1 MSMSSSNQNTADA
14 LRDLAHL
21 PEEMASLM
29 QQLEGMRQE
38 YLRKKRIAHRIALIV
53 GLIGLIALIALFVFF
68 ASHVST
74 FTLFTVAVSTAGGIC
89 IVYHVMLN
97 SSLTQY
103 CARFKFELYTQVT
116 KRVAPEIDYQP
127 HTSRSEEDLKATGLI
142 NSRIDR
148 FSGQDYFSGKY
159 GDTQMGF
166 SEVHAER
173 RETRSSGKGRTRTEW
188 VTVFRGIFF
197 SADFHKHFQG
207 QVLIEPDVAE
217 STFGW
222 LGRKVQGLSSD
233 LVRLENPVFENAFKV
248 RATDQVEARYL
259 LTPTMQERLLELQG
273 TWGRGTM
280 VSLQAGWIHVLIPSP
295 GDWFECNPEIAPDN
309 VKQIQTFAHQ
319 LLRILQVIDTLD
331 LNTRLWTKS

>member
-14 LRDLAHL
+14 LRDLAKF
-21 PEEMASLM
+21 PEEMAPLIQSL
-29 QQLEGMRQE
+29 EAVRQE
-38 YLRKKRIAHRIALIV
+38 YLRKKIKANRVALIGGV
-53 GLIGLIALIALFVFF
+53 IGALVVIAMFALGTSFF
-68 ASHVST
+68 ATFMVAFFIILVLLIVHYSMLSST
-74 FTLFTVAVSTAGGIC
+74 
-89 IVYHVMLN
+89 
-97 SSLTQY
+97 LTQY
-103 CARFKFELYTQVT
+103 NTRFKFELFTQVT
-116 KRVAPEIDYQP
+116 KRIAPEIDYQP

-188 VTVFRGIFF
+188 VTVFDGIFF

-207 QVLIEPDVAE
+207 QVLIVPDIAE

-248 RATDQVEARYL
+248 SATDQVEARYL
-259 LTPTMQERLLELQG
+259 LTPTMQERLLELQNS
-273 TWGRGTM
+273 WGRNTM
-280 VSLQAGWIHVLIPSP
+280 VSLQAGWVHVLIPSR
-295 GDWFECNPEIAPDN
+295 GNWFECDPEIAANDL
-309 VKQIQTFAHQ
+309 KQIQTFADQ
-319 LLRILQVIDTLD
+319 LLRLLKVIDTLD

>member
-1 MSMSSSNQNTADA
+1 MSSSEQNTTDK
-14 LRDLAHL
+14 LRDLAKF
-21 PEEMASLM
+21 PEEMAPLIQSL
-29 QQLEGMRQE
+29 EAMRQE
-38 YLRKKRIAHRIALIV
+38 YLSKKIKANRVAVIAGV
-53 GLIGLIALIALFVFF
+53 IGLCVVIALIASRVSIFPLFIVTGFL
-68 ASHVST
+68 AVIVSIIRHT
-74 FTLFTVAVSTAGGIC
+74 
-89 IVYHVMLN
+89 MLN
-97 SSLTQY
+97 SSRTQY
-103 CARFKFELYTQVT
+103 LTRFKFELFTQVT
-116 KRVAPEIDYQP
+116 KRIAPEIDYQP
-127 HTSRSEEDLKATGLI
+127 HTSRSKEDLKATGLI

-173 RETRSSGKGRTRTEW
+173 RETRSAGKGRTRTVW

-207 QVLIEPDVAE
+207 QVIIEPDIAE

-222 LGRKVQGLSSD
+222 LGRKVQGLSDD

-259 LTPTMQERLLELQG
+259 LTPTMQERLLELQN
-273 TWGRGTM
+273 TWGRNTM
-280 VSLQAGWIHVLIPSP
+280 VSLQAGWVHVLIPSP
-295 GDWFECNPEIAPDN
+295 GDWFECDPEIAADN
-309 VKQIQTFAHQ
+309 LKQIQTFGHQ
-319 LLRILQVIDTLD
+319 LLRVLDVIDTLD